1 MEHGG
6 ILQSIFQA
14 YAEHRKKHRS
24 IRDFEYLDHT
34 PYLHSSDY
42 LRELYHGADTREK
55 KQKVFD
61 YIQRFEVGNE
71 EYKGYYSL
79 YQQIGKE
86 LGHVKEE
93 EEEYIS
99 IPKSLIFDYVQ
110 EMIEDDGSEWYQKHF
125 HKYHLRGNRK

>member
-42 LRELYHGADTREK
+42 LRELYRGADTGEK
-55 KQKVFD
+55 KQKLFD

-79 YQQIGKE
+79 YQQIGKD
-86 LGHVKEE
+86 LGHIEE
-93 EEEYIS
+93 EEEYIQ
-99 IPKSLIFDYVQ
+99 IPKSLIAEYARQ
-110 EMIEDDGSEWYQKHF
+110 MLDDEGF
-125 HKYHLRGNRK
+125 VKYTMRRQRR

>member
-1 MEHGG
+1 LEHGG

-42 LRELYHGADTREK
+42 LRELYRGADTGEK
-55 KQKVFD
+55 KQKLFD

-79 YQQIGKE
+79 YQQIGKD
-86 LGHVKEE
+86 LGHIEE
-93 EEEYIS
+93 EEEYIQ
-99 IPKSLIFDYVQ
+99 IPKSLIAEYARQ
-110 EMIEDDGSEWYQKHF
+110 MLDDEGF
-125 HKYHLRGNRK
+125 VKYTMRRQRR

>member
-1 MEHGG
+1 LEHGG

-42 LRELYHGADTREK
+42 LRELYHGADTGGK
-55 KQKVFD
+55 KQKLFD

-79 YQQIGKE
+79 YQQIGKD
-86 LGHVKEE
+86 LGHIEE
-93 EEEYIS
+93 EEEYIQ
-99 IPKSLIFDYVQ
+99 IPKSLIAEYARQ
-110 EMIEDDGSEWYQKHF
+110 MLDDEGF
-125 HKYHLRGNRK
+125 VKYTMRRQRR